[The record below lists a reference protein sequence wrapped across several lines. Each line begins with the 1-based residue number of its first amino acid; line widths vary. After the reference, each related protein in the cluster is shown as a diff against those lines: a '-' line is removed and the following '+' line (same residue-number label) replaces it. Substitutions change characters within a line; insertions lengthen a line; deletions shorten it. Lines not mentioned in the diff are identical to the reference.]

1 MKLTHY
7 EHSVWTG
14 GKTMFFLQQLI
25 NGVAQGSIYAL
36 MAIGFSMIFG
46 VVGLVTFVHGEVIM
60 IGAFGAF
67 YMYQCCHVN
76 IIGALIA
83 GFIVAWILGM
93 FIEKICYKPF
103 RNFPEEIALICT
115 IGLSTLL
122 KSLAQVVF
130 GTEQKLM
137 PDFFGGKYFAF
148 GDVRISYIQLFI
160 IAVVILLCVALQLML
175 YRTKTGIALR
185 AVSMDK
191 SAAALLGVNVNR
203 TILLG
208 NSIGCALG
216 GVSGVLLAIYYNS
229 VHPLMGASACMK
241 AFAATVFG
249 GMGSI
254 PGAALGGLL
263 LGVAENLGVA
273 FSSAGY
279 RDIIAFVILIG
290 VLLIRPSGI
299 LGRKE
304 G

>member
-1 MKLTHY
+1 
-7 EHSVWTG
+7 
-14 GKTMFFLQQLI
+14 MFFLQQLI
-25 NGVAQGSIYAL
+25 NGVAQGSIYAI
-36 MAIGFSMIFG
+36 MAIGFAMVFG

-67 YMYQCCHVN
+67 YAYQFCHVN
-76 IIGALIA
+76 IIGALTA
-83 GFIVAWILGM
+83 GFVVAWVLGI

-103 RNFPEEIALICT
+103 RNSPEEIALICT

-122 KSLAQVVF
+122 KSLGQVVF

-137 PDFFGGKYFAF
+137 PDFFGGKFFAF
-148 GDVRISYIQLFI
+148 GDVRISYIQIFI
-160 IAVVILLCVALQLML
+160 IGVVIALCIILQLLL
-175 YRTKTGIALR
+175 YHTKTGIALR
-185 AVSMDK
+185 AVSMNK

-203 TILLG
+203 TIALG

-229 VHPLMGASACMK
+229 VQPLMGASASMK
-241 AFAATVFG
+241 AFAAVVFG

-254 PGAALGGLL
+254 PGAAVGGLV

-273 FSSAGY
+273 VFSAGY
-279 RDIIAFVILIG
+279 RDIIAFVILIS

-299 LGRKE
+299 MGRKE